1 MCKASC
7 KNCVENK
14 NMTPIWP
21 FPSVNLTRKKKGGG
35 ENDRKCILTT
45 IIQAVKFC
53 FASKLI
59 FSKST
64 YS

>member
-1 MCKASC
+1 MALSLS
-7 KNCVENK
+7 EL
-14 NMTPIWP
+14 NM
-21 FPSVNLTRKKKGGG
+21 KKKKGG

-59 FSKST
+59 FSEST